1 MYNRRE
7 HVEPGSAFQQMMEDR
22 VKDAFQFVLCNAEGA
37 NRALFDVLVI
47 VKGAMT
53 KHANRIKVAASPHLT
68 PVCCD

>member
-1 MYNRRE
+1 M
-7 HVEPGSAFQQMMEDR
+7 FEDR
-22 VKDAFQFVLCNAEGA
+22 IKDAFQFVLCNAEVA

-53 KHANRIKVAASPHLT
+53 KHATRIKVAASPQRT